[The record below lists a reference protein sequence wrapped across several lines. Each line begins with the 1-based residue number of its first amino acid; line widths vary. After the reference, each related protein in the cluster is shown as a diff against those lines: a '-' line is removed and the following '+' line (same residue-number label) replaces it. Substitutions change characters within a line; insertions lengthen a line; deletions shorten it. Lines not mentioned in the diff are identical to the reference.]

1 MLCEALEELMEDELE
16 AKRTQGLAE
25 GLALGK
31 AKGLAL
37 GEALGKAESIVVLL
51 KDLGDVSEKL
61 QRNIMEQNDTEILNR
76 WLRYAARAETI
87 RDFEQKIQ

>member
-1 MLCEALEELMEDELE
+1 MCEALEELMEDELE

-25 GLALGK
+25 GLALG
-31 AKGLAL
+31 
-37 GEALGKAESIVVLL
+37 EALGKAESIVTLL